1 MSKKM
6 LDEAIQRTLTQ
17 RAGES
22 ANAYSIAEAT
32 ISTWHQAAVRL
43 APLIGAQGVQ
53 VLFRRSL
60 HLTSAAIPWIAVDPH
75 DDGSAAL
82 LASLQARL
90 AGREPV
96 AASEA
101 GQALLV
107 NFTDLLATLI
117 GESLTERLLAPV
129 WTPPSPESEQEN
141 VA

>member
-6 LDEAIQRTLTQ
+6 LDEAIQRTLSQ

-22 ANAYSIAEAT
+22 ANACSIAEAT

-43 APLIGAQGVQ
+43 APLIGTQGVQ

-60 HLTSAAIPWIAVDPH
+60 HLTSAAIPWIAMNPH
-75 DDGSAAL
+75 DESNSAL

-90 AGREPV
+90 ADREAI
-96 AASEA
+96 AAIEA

-107 NFTDLLATLI
+107 NFTDLLAALI